1 MAGCAGS
8 AIELKS
14 HAGPGLP
21 LSWPPFRL
29 PVPSMH
35 SLEDLEAGRLA
46 GTVRLDLACG
56 LERFPDAIF
65 DLADSLEVLNL
76 TGNALTRLPD
86 DLGRL
91 HKLKILFCSENRL
104 SELPRGLDQCPRL
117 QVVGVKSNRIEHV
130 PASALPPRLR
140 SLVLTDN
147 RLEHLPEALGD
158 CSELQKL
165 MLSGNRLRE
174 LPASLARCHKLELLR
189 IAANRL
195 EHLPD
200 WLLEMPNLAWLAY
213 AGNPLPEG
221 FRPPE
226 VASACPS
233 VNWAAVTLGQVLGQG
248 ASGVI
253 HRAHLADRQGP
264 VAVKLYKGE
273 ITSDGTPLD
282 EMNACIAAGNH
293 PHLIPLLGRIDDH
306 PQGIPALLMELIDP
320 AWYNLAGPPSLQS
333 CTRDSYPADR
343 RLNAAGVRRLASAI
357 ASVAQHLHRHGLSH
371 GDLYAHNILCDDDGH
386 SLLGDFGAASFHP
399 LDGGSAAAAVERI
412 EVRAFGILLGELL
425 ARCDE
430 GLPELEALHRD
441 CVQPAVRQRPG
452 FAEIVTRL
460 GA

>member
-1 MAGCAGS
+1 
-8 AIELKS
+8 
-14 HAGPGLP
+14 
-21 LSWPPFRL
+21 
-29 PVPSMH
+29 MH
-35 SLEDLEAGRLA
+35 TLEDLKAGRLA

-56 LERFPDAIF
+56 LERFPEEIF

-104 SELPRGLDQCPRL
+104 SELPVGIGKCL
-117 QVVGVKSNRIEHV
+117 QLEVVGVKSNRIEHV
-130 PASALPPRLR
+130 PAAALPPRLR

-147 RLEHLPEALGD
+147 RVQRLPDALGECAD
-158 CSELQKL
+158 LQKL

-189 IAANRL
+189 VAANRL

-200 WLLEMPNLAWLAY
+200 WLLDMPNLAWLAY

-226 VASACPS
+226 VTGACPRL
-233 VNWAAVTLGQVLGQG
+233 NWAAVTLGQVLGQG

-253 HRAHLADRQGP
+253 HRAHLPGRQDP

-333 CTRDSYPADR
+333 CTRDSYPAER
-343 RLNAAGVRRLASAI
+343 RLKAAGVRRLASAI

-371 GDLYAHNILCDDDGH
+371 GDLYAHNILCDDHGH

-425 ARCDE
+425 AQCDE
-430 GLPELEALHRD
+430 ELPWLGDLQSD
-441 CVQPAVRQRPG
+441 CVQSAVQRRPG
-452 FAEIVTRL
+452 FTEVMARL
-460 GA
+460 GE